1 MGRAWVRGDHSAD
14 PHLPSSP
21 RMIPADSRSFLLTD
35 LASGRTYDLCVL
47 AVYEDSATGLTATRP
62 VGCARFSTEPALR
75 PCAAPHAP
83 FLGGTMIIAL
93 GGVIVAS
100 VLVFIFVLLLRY
112 KVHGGQPPGK
122 AKATAPVSSV
132 CSQTNGALGP
142 VPSAPAPEPAAP
154 RAHTV
159 VQLDCEP
166 WGPSHE
172 PAGP

>member
-1 MGRAWVRGDHSAD
+1 
-14 PHLPSSP
+14 
-21 RMIPADSRSFLLTD
+21 MIPADSSSFLLTD

-47 AVYEDSATGLTATRP
+47 AVYEDGATGLTATRP
-62 VGCARFSTEPALR
+62 VGCHRFSTEPAPR
-75 PCAAPHAP
+75 PCGAPHAP

-100 VLVFIFVLLLRY
+100 VLVFIFVLLMRY
-112 KVHGGQPPGK
+112 KVHGGQPPGTTK
-122 AKATAPVSSV
+122 APAPVSSV

-142 VPSAPAPEPAAP
+142 TPAPPAPEPAAP

-172 PAGP
+172 PMGP

>member
-1 MGRAWVRGDHSAD
+1 
-14 PHLPSSP
+14 
-21 RMIPADSRSFLLTD
+21 MIPADSRSFLLTD
-35 LASGRTYDLCVL
+35 LASGRAYDLCVL

-75 PCAAPHAP
+75 PCGAPHAP

-100 VLVFIFVLLLRY
+100 VLVFIFVLLMRY

-122 AKATAPVSSV
+122 AKTPAPVSSV

-142 VPSAPAPEPAAP
+142 PPTPAPPAPEPAAL

-166 WGPSHE
+166 WGPGHE
-172 PAGP
+172 PVGP

>member
-1 MGRAWVRGDHSAD
+1 MRAGEPGYQAVLTPPAA
-14 PHLPSSP
+14 LP

-122 AKATAPVSSV
+122 AKAAAPVSSV

-142 VPSAPAPEPAAP
+142 APSASAPEPAAP